1 MNQEILHRIQGKS
14 LDVEE
19 LILTNDGQIDLLLRC
34 SMEVLR
40 LEISCRNVSDL
51 NLSGIHYP
59 MWISGLEIRD
69 NAENGWENT
78 ARYTL
83 RDYEE
88 DTIFFH
94 CQQLQLIKL
103 D

>member
-34 SMEVLR
+34 SMEGLR

-59 MWISGLEIRD
+59 MWTTQKMG
-69 NAENGWENT
+69 GK
-78 ARYTL
+78 TL
-83 RDYEE
+83 LAIPCGIMRK
-88 DTIFFH
+88 IPSSS
-94 CQQLQLIKL
+94 IASSSS
-103 D
+103 